1 MADGA
6 PTRPM
11 ADGAPTRQPTRC
23 APAEASTRCAS
34 AEASSRCADEVS
46 TRCADGASTSARF
59 CSYYDGKRPATLVL
73 SPGIAREETS
83 CAGALARYGT
93 FRAAPAGKALGAL
106 AEVPPYAPHGARCA
120 PDNLRAA
127 QARAGSWLL
136 PSQLL
141 AVLNAIAPPLPPGVS
156 ATHTGA
162 ACWRRPRGLSA
173 LSDPIS
179 HTRCVCATHTQQG
192 AACRGALEVPSAI
205 APHI

>member
-1 MADGA
+1 MRWCSGTRAVLRGA
-6 PTRPM
+6 GGPPSRCSVTPLPARVQCTGALSPRCPTGFSAPAAPPRRP
-11 ADGAPTRQPTRC
+11 ARC
-23 APAEASTRCAS
+23 ASAEAFSARCCASAEASTRCAD
-34 AEASSRCADEVS
+34 EAS

-83 CAGALARYGT
+83 CAGALARYGA

-106 AEVPPYAPHGARCA
+106 DEVPPYAPHGARCA

-141 AVLNAIAPPLPPGVS
+141 AVLNAIALGTSRAPR
-156 ATHTGA
+156 HA
-162 ACWRRPRGLSA
+162 APC
-173 LSDPIS
+173 
-179 HTRCVCATHTQQG
+179 
-192 AACRGALEVPSAI
+192 
-205 APHI
+205 